1 MQDNKK
7 PNDTKPNDTI
17 ARKFG
22 SESDVQRLTGIPRA
36 DLQADRLGRAK
47 LFPWYRVGKHILYD
61 LTEVEAI
68 IHSSDAV
75 AKSRAL
81 RLEILDSFR
90 ERLLSQVPSDERVAE
105 LLAELDRINKTDMLK
120 GAASAAPEETAS

>member
-1 MQDNKK
+1 
-7 PNDTKPNDTI
+7 
-17 ARKFG
+17 
-22 SESDVQRLTGIPRA
+22 
-36 DLQADRLGRAK
+36 
-47 LFPWYRVGKHILYD
+47 
-61 LTEVEAI
+61 
-68 IHSSDAV
+68 
-75 AKSRAL
+75 L